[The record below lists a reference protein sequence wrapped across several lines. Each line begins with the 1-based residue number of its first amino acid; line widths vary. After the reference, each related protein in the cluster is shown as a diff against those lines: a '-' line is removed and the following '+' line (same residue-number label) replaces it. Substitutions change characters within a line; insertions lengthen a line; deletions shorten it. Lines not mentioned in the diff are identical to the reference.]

1 MMTLDIRPIEALR
14 RARCARLSQTH
25 RGVTL
30 VELLIV
36 ISIIVLLLAI
46 SVPRLRPLME
56 TRRIREAARA
66 ANAYIGAAR
75 NRAME
80 TGRPVGVVIE
90 RLEQQPEAAVI
101 LRMAEVP
108 PPYAGDTLNARAQ
121 ARVLT
126 ASAPPVLQLR
136 FPLADVATLQ
146 TGVLGEPH
154 SIRLNY
160 QGPDFPILRIVQTDQ
175 FVFAEAN
182 IPPTVDRLPYP
193 QVSDPTDPWTKPDM
207 ASLPVPFQIQ
217 RRPETTAAAPLR
229 LPGRTVIDLSASGTD
244 SMLTQNP
251 PPFDFFNP
259 IDKDA
264 DNTNGVQDPSTVT
277 ILFGPN
283 GSVDRLYY
291 QDRVTRVTEPIYLL
305 VGRWDR
311 MPATPGGPPLSDDG
325 LYNYQDIQNIWLV
338 INANSGLIMAAP
350 LAGSGGAPPANVA
363 EARED
368 ARHFEGL
375 GGR

>member
-14 RARCARLSQTH
+14 RARCARVIQTH

-36 ISIIVLLLAI
+36 ISIIVLVLAI

-108 PPYAGDTLNARAQ
+108 PPYAGDTFDARAQ

-126 ASAPPVLQLR
+126 ASTPPVLQLR
-136 FPLADVATLQ
+136 LSDVATLAK
-146 TGVLGEPH
+146 GALGEPH

-160 QGPDFPILRIVQTDQ
+160 QGPDYPNFRIVHSDDDI
-175 FVFAEAN
+175 VFAEAN

-193 QVSDPTDPWTKPDM
+193 QVSDPTDPWTTPGM

-244 SMLTQNP
+244 SMLTQNSP
-251 PPFDFFNP
+251 PYDFFNP
-259 IDKDA
+259 VDKDG
-264 DNTNGVQDPSTVT
+264 DNSNGVQDPSTVI

-325 LYNYQDIQNIWLV
+325 LSNYQDIQNIWLV

-350 LAGSGGAPPANVA
+350 VADSAGNPPANVA